1 MSEGAYYPPPPGGG
15 VPPTEPKA
23 VWALVSSIAGYV
35 LCPIIL
41 HVVGLVLA
49 SQSLS
54 TIRANPGQFSGDGM
68 AKAARILS
76 IVGLVLSAIAAVVL
90 ILVFVVFGAA
100 TTTTITEL
108 EDSLEESIT
117 SDAFTYGD
125 DPTLDELWDACEAGD
140 GSACDD
146 LFFSSPVD
154 SEYEEFG
161 DTCGYRVEAGTVL
174 CAEELPR

>member
-1 MSEGAYYPPPPGGG
+1 
-15 VPPTEPKA
+15 
-23 VWALVSSIAGYV
+23 VWALVSSIAGFV
-35 LCPIIL
+35 LCPVVL

-54 TIRANPGQFSGDGM
+54 TIRANPGQFAGDGM

-76 IVGLVLSAIAAVVL
+76 IVGLVLSAITAVVL

-100 TTTTITEL
+100 TTTTINEI
-108 EDSLEESIT
+108 EDSLPESVT

-125 DPTLDELWDACEAGD
+125 DPALDQLWDACEAGD
-140 GSACDD
+140 GGACDE

-161 DTCGYRVEAGTVL
+161 DTCGNRFDAGTVL